1 MTHRLHTR
9 VGRLEQRRARAAA
22 LGAEILD
29 LLAEWEHRDP
39 DAFTDALTTGR
50 LAALLTPPERT
61 TRR

>member
-22 LGAEILD
+22 LGAEVLE
-29 LLAEWEHRDP
+29 LLADWEREDP

-50 LAALLTPPERT
+50 LAALFTPPERT